1 MAKRILLTGA
11 AGNIGSA
18 FRKYAGDRYHLRLGV
33 HHRNKLDDPGGHEV
47 IELDIADQRACQEAC
62 KDMEMVIHFAANIHP
77 VSDFYDDLLEPNIK
91 GTYNIFRAAADQGCQ
106 RVIFTSS
113 TQAVD
118 GYPLD
123 VQVHPDSPVKP
134 TNMYGVT
141 KCFGEALAHYFAFT
155 EGLSSIVVRI
165 GAFDFTRWRKEPDA
179 YLLSKFLSP
188 RDSSHLLV
196 QCVEV
201 PDVQFAIVH
210 GVSDN
215 RFKRLDIT
223 STRELVGYNPQD
235 DAFQIFKANLTYSE
249 RWSKKS

>member
-11 AGNIGSA
+11 AGNIGTA
-18 FRKYAGDRYHLRLGV
+18 FRNYVGERYRLRLGV
-33 HHRNKLDDPGGHEV
+33 HHRSKLDDPGGHEV
-47 IELDIADQRACQEAC
+47 VELDIADPEACHKAC
-62 KDMEMVIHFAANIHP
+62 KDMEIVIHLAANIHP
-77 VSDFYDDLLEPNIK
+77 SSDFYDALLESNIK
-91 GTYNIFRAAADQGCQ
+91 GTYNIFQAAADQGCR

-123 VQVHPDSPVKP
+123 VQVHPDSPVRP

-141 KCFGEALAHYFAFT
+141 KCFGEAVAHYFAFSK
-155 EGLSSIVVRI
+155 GLSSIVVRI
-165 GAFDFTRWRKEPDA
+165 GAFDFTRWPKEANA
-179 YLLSKFLSP
+179 YLLSKFISP

-223 STRELVGYNPQD
+223 STRELLGYDPQD
-235 DAFQIFKANLTYSE
+235 DAFQMFEANLTYSE

>member
-1 MAKRILLTGA
+1 MAIRILLTGA
-11 AGNIGSA
+11 AGHIGQA
-18 FRKYAGDRYHLRLGV
+18 FREYTGDRYRLRLGV
-33 HHRNKLDDPGGHEV
+33 HQRSKLEQPGTHEV
-47 IELDIADQRACQEAC
+47 VEFDIADLEACQQAC
-62 KDMEMVIHFAANIHP
+62 QDMDMVIHLAANVHP
-77 VSDFYDDLLEPNIK
+77 ASEFYADLLEPNIK

-141 KCFGEALAHYFAFT
+141 KCFGEAVAHYFSYA
-155 EGLSSIVVRI
+155 EGLSCIVVRI
-165 GAFDFTRWRKEPDA
+165 GSFDFSKWVPKPDE

-188 RDSSHLLV
+188 RDASHLLV
-196 QCVEV
+196 QCVEAQNV
-201 PDVQFAIVH
+201 RFAIVH
-210 GVSDN
+210 GVSNN

-223 STRELVGYNPQD
+223 STKELLGYAPQD
-235 DAFQIFKANLTYSE
+235 DAFQVFNINLPYSQ
-249 RWSKKS
+249 RWLESL